1 MTHNAPLSP
10 RPLSHLPEARRSV
23 MTAGALR
30 EHGIT
35 AAMAEERCRPGGPW
49 RMLLPGVCLLH
60 TGEPTSEERLR
71 AALLY
76 ASDHPA
82 GSTGPSCPSGP
93 NSPSAPRCPS
103 GPPGPRTEAAG
114 APPGPAGAPGL
125 THGAM
130 ITGLAAL
137 ALHCFSAVP
146 SLLSLERIDVL
157 IPRGRG
163 PRSAGCVRI
172 VRTRALPE
180 PEEITGLPVAPVPRA
195 LADAVAGLED
205 ATLVRRLLTEAVRG
219 GHCEPQP
226 VLHELA
232 RARLLGRP
240 HVTDAVDGLLAE
252 GRALAEGSL
261 YDMVF
266 QHGLPDPCWNVE
278 LRVPGGP
285 GLGTVDAYW
294 PDHAVALE
302 IAARPV
308 PGSGEEVWG
317 AYARKRETLERLGV
331 TVVYVTP
338 AKLRDSLA
346 QQAAVVRTA
355 LMTSAEREP
364 AALVTVLPR

>member
-60 TGEPTSEERLR
+60 AGEPTSEERLR

-76 ASDHPA
+76 AV
-82 GSTGPSCPSGP
+82 
-93 NSPSAPRCPS
+93 APRGSRTDPD
-103 GPPGPRTEAAG
+103 GVPPGI
-114 APPGPAGAPGL
+114 PP
-125 THGAM
+125 GAM

-137 ALHCFSAVP
+137 ALHCFNAVP
-146 SLLSLERIDVL
+146 SLLSLDRLDVL
-157 IPRGRG
+157 VPRGRR
-163 PRSAGCVRI
+163 PRSTGCVRI
-172 VRTRALPE
+172 VRTQTLPE

-195 LADAVAGLED
+195 LADAVAALED
-205 ATLVRRLLTEAVRG
+205 AVMVRRLLTESVRG

-252 GRALAEGSL
+252 GRALAEGRL

-285 GLGTVDAYW
+285 GLGGVDAYW

-302 IAARPV
+302 IDARPAQADD
-308 PGSGEEVWG
+308 EETWG
-317 AYARKRETLERLGV
+317 TYARKREALERLGV
-331 TVVYVTP
+331 TVVYVTQT
-338 AKLRDSLA
+338 KLRDSLA

-364 AALVTVLPR
+364 ASLVSVRPR